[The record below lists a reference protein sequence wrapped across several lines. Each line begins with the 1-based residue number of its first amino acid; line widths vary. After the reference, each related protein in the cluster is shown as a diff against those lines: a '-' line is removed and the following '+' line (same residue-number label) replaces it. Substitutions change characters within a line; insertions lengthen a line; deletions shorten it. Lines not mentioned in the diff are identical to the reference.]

1 MTALEMKMSLLQEVM
16 SMEDD
21 ALIQK
26 ALRSI
31 RRLKAKTLSLE
42 PAETDEYAEPTKEE
56 ILDNLRVAL
65 QDVKDLREGK
75 DVGHKFMDAKE
86 WLNSLED

>member
-1 MTALEMKMSLLQEVM
+1 
-16 SMEDD
+16 MEDD

-31 RRLKAKTLSLE
+31 RRLKAKALPLE
-42 PAETDEYAEPTKEE
+42 PVEGPAETDEYAEPTKEE
-56 ILDNLRVAL
+56 ILANLRVAL

-86 WLNSLED
+86 FLSSLED